1 MAKYKI
7 PWANPIL
14 GKEEL
19 QEVRKS
25 FISQTFTSGKQVQK
39 FEKLLSSYIGSKY
52 CVAVTNGTIALD
64 IALKAIKIKKN
75 DEVILPALT
84 YFSSASS
91 ISYQGAIPVFVDI
104 DPNTFNI
111 DPNKIKEAINTKTKA
126 IIYIDYGGNP
136 AEIDKI
142 QKIAKKNKIP
152 IVHDAAQSLGAIY
165 KNKKLGMNGN
175 ISTMSFHMAKII
187 TTIEGGAIFT
197 NQKKIYEELLTRRNI
212 GEPKQKKYYHT
223 LLGTNARM
231 TELNAAIGIKQL
243 RKLEKFVKDRNKIA
257 KQYDNNFKE
266 ANLDIKVL
274 DSRKK
279 NFRNSYFFYPILIKK
294 RNFVAN
300 SLRHKYN
307 IDTRIAYPMP
317 IYKQP
322 LYKNKLQSYKKF
334 ECPNAEMV
342 SSRILNLPIYPGMKL
357 KDIKKVVN
365 SIKEILQSD

>member
-1 MAKYKI
+1 MKNFYI

-14 GKEEL
+14 KADEL
-19 QEVRKS
+19 NQIKNS
-25 FISQTFTSGKQVQK
+25 FKNQRFTSGQKVKK
-39 FEKLLSSYIGSKY
+39 FEKMLSEYVGSKY
-52 CVAVTNGTIALD
+52 CVAVTNGTVALD
-64 IALKAIKIKKN
+64 LALKTLKIQKN
-75 DEVILPALT
+75 DEIIVPAMS

-91 ISYQGAIPVFVDI
+91 VSYQGAIPVFVDI
-104 DPNTFNI
+104 SEDNFNI
-111 DPNKIKEAINTKTKA
+111 DPTKIEPAISKKTKA